1 MRELKRIA
9 HVDDDDSIRAIVKI
23 ALERIGK
30 FELLSCASGAEA
42 LDKVPGF
49 APDMILLDV
58 MMPGMDGPA
67 TLLQLQQ
74 KMNLE
79 GVAVVFM
86 TAKVQTA
93 EMEHYKKIGACNVII
108 KPFDAMQLSQ
118 QLRSYWTQFHDE

>member
-67 TLLQLQQ
+67 TLLQLKQ

-79 GVAVVFM
+79 GVAVVFIK
-86 TAKVQTA
+86 AKVQTA

>member
-67 TLLQLQQ
+67 TLLQLKQ